1 MSAKLLQ
8 TDLKSLM
15 KYPSERLFVELIVR
29 QGTHKYLSIASDS
42 FSFVLRQSLQLY
54 ITPPSSPT
62 IKKNEFVLSGVLV
75 LL

>member
-15 KYPSERLFVELIVR
+15 KYPSERLFMELIVR
-29 QGTHKYLSIASDS
+29 QVTHKYLSIASDS
-42 FSFVLRQSLQLY
+42 FSFVFRQSLQLY
-54 ITPPSSPT
+54 ITPPPT
-62 IKKNEFVLSGVLV
+62 KKTSEFVLSDMLV